1 MFAREH
7 RVSRFTFHVL
17 RFTIMLKLSSGQ
29 LKTMLLQDGLVRA
42 EQVDAAIRDAEQLK
56 QDSVAIL
63 VSRGIMTWD
72 YFYSL
77 LAKSLGVSRA
87 ALNGKSI
94 DETVLKLIPEAMARD
109 RRTIVFGRD
118 ATGTLLLAMEDPG
131 DLQTIEFFKKY
142 LHGHV
147 APFLATDD
155 DLNKGYRLYSKQ
167 STEDFKRIIEDNVR
181 VTLQSG
187 KSDASE
193 LAEDIPIVSIVDTIL
208 SYAVTSRAS
217 DIHIEVFENE
227 LLIRY
232 RIDGI
237 LHEMVRVPKA
247 AHAAIIARLKILS
260 NLKLDEHM
268 KPQDGR
274 FRYKVGPTFMDARVS
289 VIPTLYGE
297 KIVMRILPA
306 TQRPYSFEEVGMLP
320 DTVKIVK
327 DNVSKSYGMV
337 LVTGPT
343 GSGKT
348 TTLYTMLA
356 MLNKPEVNI
365 VTVEDPIEFGIPNV
379 NQTQVNPVAGLTFA
393 TSLRSIVR
401 QDPNV
406 IMIGEIRDL
415 ETAEIAVHSSLTG
428 SLVLST
434 LHTNNAATAIPR
446 LLDIGIQPFLV
457 AAVLNVVMAQRLVRR
472 ICLDCIASYKPD
484 ATTIELIREQL
495 ARSHIETFT
504 PPKTLYRGKGC
515 GLCNQLGYRGRIGI
529 YEALQ
534 VTDAVRKLIP
544 SPDFSLAV
552 LEAQT
557 RKDGMI
563 TMFEDGIRKAAQ
575 GLTTIEEVLR
585 VIRE

>member
-1 MFAREH
+1 
-7 RVSRFTFHVL
+7 
-17 RFTIMLKLSSGQ
+17 MLKLSPPQ
-29 LKTMLLQDGLVRA
+29 LKTMLLQDGLVQA
-42 EQVDAAIRDAEQLK
+42 AQIDAALQDAAQLG
-56 QDSVAIL
+56 QDPVAVL

-77 LAKSLGVSRA
+77 LAKSLGVMKAS
-87 ALNGKSI
+87 LNGKTI
-94 DETVLKLIPEAMARD
+94 DEGILKLIPEAMARD
-109 RRTIVFGRD
+109 RRTILFNRD
-118 ATGTLLLAMEDPG
+118 AQGTFSLAMEDPG
-131 DLQTIEFFKKY
+131 DLQAIEFLKKY

-147 APFLATDD
+147 VPFLATDD

-167 STEDFKRIIEDNVR
+167 STEDFKKIIEDNIAA
-181 VTLQSG
+181 TLQSG
-187 KSDASE
+187 KTDLSE
-193 LAEDIPIVSIVDTIL
+193 LAEDIPVVSIVDTIL

-217 DIHIEVFENE
+217 DIHIEVFEQS
-227 LLIRY
+227 LLVRY
-232 RIDGI
+232 RIDGM

-247 AHAAIIARLKILS
+247 VHAAIIARLKILAG
-260 NLKLDEHM
+260 LKLDEHM

-274 FRYKVGPTFMDARVS
+274 FRYKMGNTFMDARAS

-306 TQRPYSFEEVGMLP
+306 TQRPYSFEEVGMFP
-320 DTVKIVK
+320 DTVMIVK
-327 DNVSKSYGMV
+327 DNIKKSYGMV

-379 NQTQVNPVAGLTFA
+379 NQTQVNPAAGLTFA

-415 ETAEIAVHSSLTG
+415 ETAEIAVHSALTG

-434 LHTNNAATAIPR
+434 LHTNNAATAVPRMLDLGIP
-446 LLDIGIQPFLV
+446 PFLV
-457 AAVLNVVMAQRLVRR
+457 AATLNVVMAQRLVRR
-472 ICLDCIASYKPD
+472 ICVDCISSYKPD
-484 ATTIELIREQL
+484 VATLDLIRDQL
-495 ARSHIETFT
+495 ARLHIATFT
-504 PPKTLYRGKGC
+504 PPKTLYRGEGC
-515 GLCNQLGYRGRIGI
+515 PLCNHLGYRGRLGL

-544 SPDFSLAV
+544 ASDFSLSA
-552 LEAQT
+552 LEAQA

-563 TMFEDGIRKAAQ
+563 TMFQDGLRKAAQ
-575 GLTTIEEVLR
+575 GLTTIDEVLR